1 MLQPII
7 DTKKIYH
14 SNPCS
19 LQDFVNVYKTI
30 YIYGAGKYGKALKH
44 EMDLLHIRI
53 DGFMVRK
60 NESYPNVDYLPV
72 CELGDF
78 FGEPNDCGILIG
90 VNLELYPEV
99 CGELHDK
106 GFYHLY
112 VFQNNIMDLLYIRH
126 APLTFSC
133 SYSYIREMELLA
145 SHYPL
150 RPLDRNVE
158 PRSILVV
165 RLDRIG
171 DMIWTTAFLEALHI
185 AFPEASISLVIL
197 RENKALV
204 KNNPFLE
211 NVFYYESDA
220 FQEPF
225 LMENV
230 FGYDK
235 MRNRSYEFAQKY
247 LKGKDFDVSFCARSL
262 APKDFIENIYL
273 TVFSGAPYRVGW
285 LREPC
290 TEEFESVCKQL
301 FSVALRHKKP
311 VHVVEQMTDM
321 IRACGKDIEAQ
332 DTKIYLDDEAV
343 AFARQALSAYKGKH
357 RYLIAVAPVSKGKVR
372 EISYKKIARALC
384 EIQKLYQENIGF
396 VLCGGKDAIEAARE
410 ITEWVDCLDMT
421 GKTRLLESA
430 AIIKDCDLY
439 LGLDTGLVHMA
450 AAYKVP
456 VVEMVGH
463 PKSDKR
469 NVSLLSPL
477 IHGPWRTE
485 SIILEPE
492 HGLDEECESAGEC
505 VKTFPHC
512 IEQIMEDDIVKAV
525 QEMLRRISNP

>member
-1 MLQPII
+1 MLTRILDPRKNYGNRISVQE
-7 DTKKIYH
+7 
-14 SNPCS
+14 
-19 LQDFVNVYKTI
+19 FVNKYKYV

-44 EMDLLHIRI
+44 ELELLHIRI
-53 DGFMVRK
+53 GGFLVRK
-60 NESYPNVDYLPV
+60 NESHPCIDHLPV
-72 CELGDF
+72 FEIDSFVGVS
-78 FGEPNDCGILIG
+78 NDCGIFIG
-90 VNLELYPEV
+90 LNLELNPEV
-99 CGELHDK
+99 KNELCNK
-106 GFYHLY
+106 GFH
-112 VFQNNIMDLLYIRH
+112 NLYIFPNEILELLHIRDISPH
-126 APLTFSC
+126 L
-133 SYSYIREMELLA
+133 SYHYYYVREMDIL
-145 SHYPL
+145 SSKYPPCSL
-150 RPLDRNVE
+150 NKSIDPHN
-158 PRSILVV
+158 ILVV

-171 DMIWTTAFLEALHI
+171 DLIWTTAFLEALHI

-301 FSVALRHKKP
+301 FSAALRHKKP

-384 EIQKLYQENIGF
+384 EIQNLYQENIGF

-477 IHGPWRTE
+477 LHGPWHTE
-485 SIILEPE
+485 SIVLEPE
-492 HGLDEECESAGEC
+492 RGLDEECESAGEC